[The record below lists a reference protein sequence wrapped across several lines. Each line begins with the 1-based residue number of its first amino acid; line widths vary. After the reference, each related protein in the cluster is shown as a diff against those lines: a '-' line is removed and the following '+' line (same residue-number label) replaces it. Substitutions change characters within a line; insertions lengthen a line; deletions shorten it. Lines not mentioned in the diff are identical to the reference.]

1 MSRTKK
7 IGLILGIGAVSLAAT
22 IAGAAYIHTMAP
34 KKESASTAPVQNTA
48 PAIAVT
54 AVRVHPADFVAT
66 LMVTGT
72 LVPREEILVG
82 PEVEGLRVIE
92 ILADEGDRVTK
103 GQVLAR
109 LVSDTLD
116 AQLAQNEAS
125 IQRSTAAIAQAKSNI
140 LSAEARL
147 TEARNALNRGKPL
160 AKSGYLSE
168 SGMDQREASAKTAEA
183 QLAQA
188 QDGLK
193 VSEAEKAQLE
203 AQRREITW
211 RRQRTDIM
219 APADGVVS
227 RRIARVGGYA
237 AGASDAMFRII
248 AKGEIELD
256 AEIPETHLRR
266 VKAGQPVT
274 VSVASDLSVQGV
286 IRLVSPEVDKAT
298 RLGRV
303 RVKLGDDPALRIGS
317 FARGEIET
325 GRSRGLAVPVA
336 SVLYTPEGA
345 SVQVVAGGEIKTRRV
360 KLGLAD
366 KGLIEVRE
374 GLAEGDV
381 VVAKSGTFL
390 RDGDAVRAIFGDNQP
405 QVPKQADGK
414 RGSVAV
420 NN

>member
-1 MSRTKK
+1 MSRKKK
-7 IGLILGIGAVSLAAT
+7 IGLMLGL
-22 IAGAAYIHTMAP
+22 GAASLVAALGGAAFMHSEGPLKRKA
-34 KKESASTAPVQNTA
+34 ASTALAVNTA

-54 AVRVHPADFVAT
+54 AVRAHQADFVAT
-66 LMVTGT
+66 LTVTGS

-92 ILADEGDRVTK
+92 VLADEGDRVTK

-116 AQLAQNEAS
+116 AQLAQNEAA

-140 LSAEARL
+140 LAAEARL

-168 SGMDQREASAKTAEA
+168 SGMDQREAAAKTAEA

-193 VSEAEKAQLE
+193 VAEAEKAQLE

-211 RRQRTDIM
+211 RLQRTNIM
-219 APADGVVS
+219 APADGIVS
-227 RRIARVGGYA
+227 RRIARVGSYA
-237 AGASDAMFRII
+237 TGASDAMFRII

-256 AEIPETHLRR
+256 AEIPEVHLRR
-266 VKAGQPVT
+266 LKVGQQAKVT
-274 VSVASDLSVQGV
+274 LASDHSVSGV
-286 IRLVSPEVDKAT
+286 VRLVSPEVDRST

-303 RVKLGDDPALRIGS
+303 RIKLGDDSALRIGS
-317 FARGEIET
+317 FARGAIEV

-336 SVLYTPEGA
+336 AVLYGPEGP
-345 SVQVVAGGEIKTRRV
+345 SVQLVTGGAIKTRRV
-360 KLGLAD
+360 KLGLTD
-366 KGLIEVRE
+366 NGLIEVRE
-374 GLAEGDV
+374 GLTEGDV

-390 RDGDAVRAIFGDNQP
+390 RDGDAVRAVLSDSEP
-405 QVPKQADGK
+405 QVKKQTGE
-414 RGSVAV
+414 RGSVAA